1 MTLHIHD
8 PVFESCIQ
16 RLLSVFCFLTSSR
29 PVWSGAGVS
38 EPLKAAEI
46 LWEFGLPSLFHLLLL
61 GWRVKQWRTR
71 LEAAAWW
78 ICILSFPPW
87 SCRSWMSGE
96 PGGALAL
103 EGDLVQKI
111 TGPETGH
118 APEPSTPVSF
128 SPAPPSTREG
138 HSNLF
143 LLITSL
149 WASHSPTPVLVSRH
163 CSSSHLQ
170 ESLLW
175 DPSDWQLWASI

>member
-1 MTLHIHD
+1 MIPCLSLASRD
-8 PVFESCIQ
+8 FFQSFVFWLFQ
-16 RLLSVFCFLTSSR
+16 G

-38 EPLKAAEI
+38 EPPKAAEI
-46 LWEFGLPSLFHLLLL
+46 LGEFGLQSLFHLLLL

-78 ICILSFPPW
+78 ICILSFPPR

-111 TGPETGH
+111 TGLEAGH
-118 APEPSTPVSF
+118 APEPSTPDSF
-128 SPAPPSTREG
+128 SLAPPSTREG
-138 HSNLF
+138 YSNWF
-143 LLITSL
+143 LPITSL
-149 WASHSPTPVLVSRH
+149 WASHSPTPVPVPRH

-175 DPSDWQLWASI
+175 NPSDWQSWASI